1 MNFLQKIN
9 IKEKSIIA
17 KNFFFEFIWIKTSLY
32 LAIASLFISIITI
45 QFALPQF
52 YVSATLREAEAESG
66 ININQTGG
74 GGLLGIVGS
83 EGNVFNEFRSNIYS
97 YVVAQ
102 RMWEKGWGSQ
112 IYAGGN
118 QDIDFNSI
126 ERNHTISEKI
136 GSLLVG
142 YDLYDYYS
150 PHDLQAFIGGSVSLS
165 KEIKGTNITVS
176 MMSDNQE
183 FAIEFL
189 NDIILEADRYAKE
202 HLIARSK
209 AVIAETYKQLAVS
222 RNSAITSSLSGTINR
237 EYLKIATLEN
247 DLPYHIY
254 FIDPPYSSE
263 YPVSPK
269 APAIFISYLII
280 FVFGSILFNFVRKNK
295 DDLW

>member
-32 LAIASLFISIITI
+32 FAIASLFISIISI

-66 ININQTGG
+66 MAINQTGG
-74 GGLLGIVGS
+74 GGLLGIVGN

-118 QDIDFNSI
+118 QDIDFNKI

-136 GSLLVG
+136 GSLVVG
-142 YDLYDYYS
+142 YDLYDFYS
-150 PHDLQAFIGGSVSLS
+150 PHDLQAFIGGSVFLS

-269 APAIFISYLII
+269 APAIFLSYLII

>member
-32 LAIASLFISIITI
+32 FAIASLFISVISI

-102 RMWEKGWGSQ
+102 RMWEKGWGSE

>member
-32 LAIASLFISIITI
+32 LAIASLFVSIISI

-52 YVSATLREAEAESG
+52 YVSATLREAEAEPG
-66 ININQTGG
+66 MAINQAGG
-74 GGLLGIVGS
+74 GGILGIVGN

-118 QDIDFNSI
+118 QEINFNTI

-150 PHDLQAFIGGSVSLS
+150 PHDLQAFIGGSVFLD

-189 NDIILEADRYAKE
+189 NDIILEADQYAKE

-269 APAIFISYLII
+269 APAIFLSYLII
-280 FVFGSILFNFVRKNK
+280 FVFGSVFFNFVRNNK
-295 DDLW
+295 DDLR

>member
-32 LAIASLFISIITI
+32 LAIASLFISIISI

-66 ININQTGG
+66 MAINQTGG

-102 RMWEKGWGSQ
+102 RMWEKGWGSE

>member
-17 KNFFFEFIWIKTSLY
+17 KNFFFEFIWVKTSLY
-32 LAIASLFISIITI
+32 FAIASLFLSIISI

-52 YVSATLREAEAESG
+52 YVSATLREAEAEAG
-66 ININQTGG
+66 VAINQTGG
-74 GGLLGIVGS
+74 DGLLGIVGN
-83 EGNVFNEFRSNIYS
+83 EGNIFNEFRSNVYS

-118 QDIDFNSI
+118 QEIDFNTI

-150 PHDLQAFIGGSVSLS
+150 PHDLQAFISGSVFLS

-189 NDIILEADRYAKE
+189 NDIILEADQYAKE

-269 APAIFISYLII
+269 APAIFLSYLII
-280 FVFGSILFNFVRKNK
+280 FVFGSVLFNFVRKNK

>member
-1 MNFLQKIN
+1 M
-9 IKEKSIIA
+9 
-17 KNFFFEFIWIKTSLY
+17 
-32 LAIASLFISIITI
+32 
-45 QFALPQF
+45 
-52 YVSATLREAEAESG
+52 
-66 ININQTGG
+66 
-74 GGLLGIVGS
+74 
-83 EGNVFNEFRSNIYS
+83 
-97 YVVAQ
+97 
-102 RMWEKGWGSQ
+102 
-112 IYAGGN
+112 
-118 QDIDFNSI
+118 
-126 ERNHTISEKI
+126 
-136 GSLLVG
+136 
-142 YDLYDYYS
+142 
-150 PHDLQAFIGGSVSLS
+150 QAFIGGSVFLD

-189 NDIILEADRYAKE
+189 NDIILEADQYAKE

-269 APAIFISYLII
+269 APAIFLSYLII

>member
-32 LAIASLFISIITI
+32 FAIASLFISIISI

-66 ININQTGG
+66 MAINQTGG
-74 GGLLGIVGS
+74 GGLLGIVGN

-118 QDIDFNSI
+118 QDIDFNKI

-136 GSLLVG
+136 GSLVVG
-142 YDLYDYYS
+142 YDLYDFYS
-150 PHDLQAFIGGSVSLS
+150 PHDLQAFIGGSVFLS

-269 APAIFISYLII
+269 APAIFLSYFII

>member
-32 LAIASLFISIITI
+32 FAIASLFISIISI

-66 ININQTGG
+66 MAINQTGG

-102 RMWEKGWGSQ
+102 RMWEKGWGSE

-189 NDIILEADRYAKE
+189 NDIILEADQYAKE

>member
-102 RMWEKGWGSQ
+102 RMWEKGWGSE

>member
-32 LAIASLFISIITI
+32 FAIASLFISIISI

-66 ININQTGG
+66 MAINQTGG
-74 GGLLGIVGS
+74 GGLLGIVGN

-118 QDIDFNSI
+118 QDIDFNTI
-126 ERNHTISEKI
+126 KKNHTIAEKI

-142 YDLYDYYS
+142 YDLYDHYS
-150 PHDLQAFIGGSVSLS
+150 PHDLQAFIGGSVFLD
-165 KEIKGTNITVS
+165 KEIKGTNITVF

-189 NDIILEADRYAKE
+189 NDIILEADQYAKE

-269 APAIFISYLII
+269 ASAIFLSYLII
-280 FVFGSILFNFVRKNK
+280 FVFGSVFFNFVRKNK

>member
-1 MNFLQKIN
+1 MNFLQKFN

-32 LAIASLFISIITI
+32 FAIASLFISIISI

-66 ININQTGG
+66 MAINQTGG
-74 GGLLGIVGS
+74 GGLLGIIGN

-118 QDIDFNSI
+118 QDIDFNTI

-150 PHDLQAFIGGSVSLS
+150 PHDLQAFIGGSVFLS

-189 NDIILEADRYAKE
+189 NDIILEADQYAKE

-269 APAIFISYLII
+269 APAIFLSYLII

>member
-32 LAIASLFISIITI
+32 FAIASLFISVISI

-52 YVSATLREAEAESG
+52 YVSATLREAETESG
-66 ININQTGG
+66 MAINQTGA

-83 EGNVFNEFRSNIYS
+83 EGDVFNEFRSNIYS

-112 IYAGGN
+112 IFADGN
-118 QDIDFNSI
+118 QDIDFNTI

-142 YDLYDYYS
+142 YDLYDYFS
-150 PHDLQAFIGGSVSLS
+150 PHDLQAFIGGSVFLD

-189 NDIILEADRYAKE
+189 NDIILEADQYAKE

-269 APAIFISYLII
+269 APAIFLSYLII

>member
-32 LAIASLFISIITI
+32 FAIASLFISIISI

-52 YVSATLREAEAESG
+52 YVSATLREAEAEPG
-66 ININQTGG
+66 MAINQTGG
-74 GGLLGIVGS
+74 GGLLGIVGN

-118 QDIDFNSI
+118 QDIDFNTI
-126 ERNHTISEKI
+126 KKNHTIAEKI

-142 YDLYDYYS
+142 YDLYDHYS
-150 PHDLQAFIGGSVSLS
+150 PHDLQAFIGGSVFLD
-165 KEIKGTNITVS
+165 KEIKGTNITVF

-189 NDIILEADRYAKE
+189 NDIILEADQYAKE

-269 APAIFISYLII
+269 ASAIFLSYLII
-280 FVFGSILFNFVRKNK
+280 FVFSSVLFNFVRKNK

>member
-32 LAIASLFISIITI
+32 FAIASLFISIITI

-52 YVSATLREAEAESG
+52 HVAATLREAETESG
-66 ININQTGG
+66 MAINQTGG
-74 GGLLGIVGS
+74 GGILGLVGS
-83 EGNVFNEFRSNIYS
+83 EGNIFGEFRSNIYS
-97 YVVAQ
+97 YVVAK

-112 IYAGGN
+112 IYADGN
-118 QDIDFNSI
+118 KDIDFNTI
-126 ERNHTISEKI
+126 ERNHTIGEKI

-142 YDLYDYYS
+142 YDLYDHYS
-150 PHDLQAFIGGSVSLS
+150 PHDLQGFIGGSVFLD

-189 NDIILEADRYAKE
+189 NDIILEADQYAKE

-269 APAIFISYLII
+269 APAIFLSYLII

>member
-9 IKEKSIIA
+9 IKEKSLIA

-32 LAIASLFISIITI
+32 FAIASLFISIISI

-66 ININQTGG
+66 MAINQTGG
-74 GGLLGIVGS
+74 GGLLGIVGN

-118 QDIDFNSI
+118 QDIDFNKI

-136 GSLLVG
+136 GSLVVG
-142 YDLYDYYS
+142 YDLYDFYS
-150 PHDLQAFIGGSVSLS
+150 PHDLQAFIGGSVFLS

-237 EYLKIATLEN
+237 EYLFSWRIW
-247 DLPYHIY
+247 I
-254 FIDPPYSSE
+254 
-263 YPVSPK
+263 
-269 APAIFISYLII
+269 
-280 FVFGSILFNFVRKNK
+280 G
-295 DDLW
+295 

>member
-66 ININQTGG
+66 MAINQTGG

-102 RMWEKGWGSQ
+102 RMWEKGWGSE